1 MLEMPL
7 WKDPIQTSMQVMS
20 NIKSWLKMFKVTIA
34 IVEKEKLF
42 ILEKMDKKWADQLV
56 SRNYLK
62 ANLGHK
68 VTQKAC

>member
-1 MLEMPL
+1 
-7 WKDPIQTSMQVMS
+7 MS

-56 SRNYLK
+56 SRNYLEAK
-62 ANLGHK
+62 LVHK
-68 VTQKAC
+68 MTQKVS

>member
-1 MLEMPL
+1 
-7 WKDPIQTSMQVMS
+7 MQVMS

-56 SRNYLK
+56 SRNYLEAK
-62 ANLGHK
+62 LVHK
-68 VTQKAC
+68 MTQKVS